1 MQTEVEL
8 KIVMALNRV
17 MQALNRKQ
25 NDFINKY
32 NLTIAQF
39 SVLEALYL
47 NGSMC
52 VNDVID
58 KTLSTSGNMTVVI
71 ENLRKDE
78 YIKKEKDI
86 FDRRKF
92 VISLTYKGKMTIEE
106 IFEKYSENTIGFFDD
121 MKKNEKQEL
130 LALLLKLRSER

>member
-17 MQALNRKQ
+17 VQALNRKQ

>member
-1 MQTEVEL
+1 MQSEIEL
-8 KIVMALNRV
+8 KLVIALNRV

-32 NLTIAQF
+32 DLTIAQF

-52 VNDVID
+52 VNDIID

-78 YIKKEKDI
+78 YVKKEKDI

-92 VISLTYKGKMTIEE
+92 VISLTYKGKITIEE
-106 IFEKYSENTIGFFDD
+106 IFDKYSENTIEFFDD
-121 MKKNEKQEL
+121 MKKT
-130 LALLLKLRSER
+130 